1 VQSEPLLSETGYAQ
15 QPDLAEERLIELL
28 GSHESSIVCSQGKT
42 IPGLVQAACAA
53 LGAKAPE
60 DPTVRKAGLFAL
72 HLQAVPKLRIAA
84 IERFDP
90 VL

>member
-1 VQSEPLLSETGYAQ
+1 
-15 QPDLAEERLIELL
+15 
-28 GSHESSIVCSQGKT
+28 VCSQGKT
-42 IPGLVQAACAA
+42 IPGLLLSACKT

-72 HLQAVPKLRIAA
+72 HLQAAPDLRIAA
-84 IERFDP
+84 LERFDP